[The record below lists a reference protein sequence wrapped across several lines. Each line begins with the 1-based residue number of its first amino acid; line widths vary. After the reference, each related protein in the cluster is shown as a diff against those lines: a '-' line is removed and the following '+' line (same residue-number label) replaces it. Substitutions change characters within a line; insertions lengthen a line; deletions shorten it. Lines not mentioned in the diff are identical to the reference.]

1 MDPTYAWSRDWGQ
14 KLLERRKRQPERA
27 FSPNQARVVVVMEG
41 VRGWGGQTLTLT
53 AWNSPSCGLR
63 TQRDA
68 PTQEETTRAPKRNL
82 ENSPKVANAFPRPLF
97 PSADGAHDS
106 RPFPQRAAA
115 HGVWPERGSP
125 AAGHGIGPGAASAPH
140 SLSPSEGRGGACC
153 CLKPAF
159 NSPPAC
165 FRSPGVGF
173 SVCTLLLLQ

>member
-106 RPFPQRAAA
+106 RPFPRGQQPTGSGQSAEVPLLAMGSALGLRALLTLFLLPRAGEGLVAA
-115 HGVWPERGSP
+115 
-125 AAGHGIGPGAASAPH
+125 
-140 SLSPSEGRGGACC
+140 
-153 CLKPAF
+153 
-159 NSPPAC
+159 
-165 FRSPGVGF
+165 
-173 SVCTLLLLQ
+173 

>member
-82 ENSPKVANAFPRPLF
+82 ENSPKVANAFPRPLLSSLRLMV
-97 PSADGAHDS
+97 PTIQD
-106 RPFPQRAAA
+106 PFPRGQQPTGSGQSAEVPLLAMGSALGLRALLTLFLLPRAGEGLVAA
-115 HGVWPERGSP
+115 
-125 AAGHGIGPGAASAPH
+125 
-140 SLSPSEGRGGACC
+140 
-153 CLKPAF
+153 
-159 NSPPAC
+159 
-165 FRSPGVGF
+165 
-173 SVCTLLLLQ
+173 